1 VSDFLLNSIVAPA
14 QLEAMG
20 ALARKTPLGAFA
32 EIGVYRGGSA
42 KVLYDIAV
50 AQDREL
56 HLFDT
61 FTGIPFAT
69 PGLDKHEVG
78 EFAVDPGFEHK
89 LREALPLA
97 WIYVGTYPETHGDDL
112 PPMAFV
118 HVDCDQY
125 TSYKAVLALMWPLL
139 VPGGIMLFDD
149 YPYLGGA
156 KKAVEEHFDPK
167 DLGRCGQRFYAI
179 KGEDGKIGIPHTV
192 TALHMP
198 YSTYHKPLGR

>member
-1 VSDFLLNSIVAPA
+1 VSDYPLSSLVPPA

-20 ALARKTPLGAFA
+20 ALARKTPPGAFA

-42 KVLYDIAV
+42 KVLYDIAQE
-50 AQDREL
+50 QDREL

-61 FTGIPFAT
+61 FKGIPFQT
-69 PGLDKHEVG
+69 PGLDRHEVG
-78 EFAVDPGFEHK
+78 NFAVEPGFEHV

-125 TSYKAVLALMWPLL
+125 TSYKAALTLMWPLL

-156 KKAVEEHFDPK
+156 KKAVEEHFAPS
-167 DLGRCGQRFYAI
+167 DLGLCLQRYYVT
-179 KGEDGKIGIPHTV
+179 KGEGGKVGISTPV
-192 TALHMP
+192 TRVHMP
-198 YSTYHKPLGR
+198 YHKPLGR